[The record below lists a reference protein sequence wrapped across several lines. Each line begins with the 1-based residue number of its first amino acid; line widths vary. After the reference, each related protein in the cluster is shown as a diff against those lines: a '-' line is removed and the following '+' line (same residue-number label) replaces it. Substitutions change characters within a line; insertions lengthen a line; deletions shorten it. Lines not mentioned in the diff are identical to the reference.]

1 MAELSLQHV
10 DKIYDNNVQAV
21 FDFNLEVKDKEFI
34 VFVGPS
40 GCGKSTTLRMIAG
53 LEEIS
58 AGDFYI
64 DGKRMNDVEPKDRDI
79 AMVFQSYALY
89 PHMSVYENMAFGL
102 KLRKYSKEEIDK
114 MEFTATSNLVS
125 VKVNGKK
132 EVLNVKIEAP
142 TDFSGDDIDMLE
154 DMIMVAVNEAFKQV
168 DKETEKKMG
177 KYTSMM
183 PGLF

>member
-1 MAELSLQHV
+1 MNMQALMRQSQSLQ
-10 DKIYDNNVQAV
+10 
-21 FDFNLEVKDKEFI
+21 KD
-34 VFVGPS
+34 
-40 GCGKSTTLRMIAG
+40 M
-53 LEEIS
+53 
-58 AGDFYI
+58 
-64 DGKRMNDVEPKDRDI
+64 
-79 AMVFQSYALY
+79 
-89 PHMSVYENMAFGL
+89 L
-102 KLRKYSKEEIDK
+102 KSKEEIDK